1 MKKNADLNLIKTIHI
16 VMKQTKNQGY
26 IVVSRKAFD
35 VRINDVKN
43 VKTFEEGWIRLLT
56 LVNYSDAEVNLGNLK
71 TICHEGESVR
81 QIKSWAAYFGWSRYR
96 TVQFFRRLIALGLIH
111 TSIMKGHFFVEVL
124 NFHQWVCKHEVT
136 ATVDL
141 PSAKRAFGFFWAEYE
156 RLTGIPKSDEVAT
169 FKVFRELTKEEMEMA
184 YQNIQPYFDAIYEA
198 QGAYKKSAKNY
209 LRDRSFV
216 MS

>member
-1 MKKNADLNLIKTIHI
+1 MKKNIDFNLIKILYFI
-16 VMKQTKNQGY
+16 MKQTKNQGY

-35 VRINDVKN
+35 VRIKDVKN

-56 LVNYSDAEVNLGNLK
+56 LVNHSEAEVNLGSLK
-71 TICHEGESVR
+71 IICHEGESVR
-81 QIKSWAAYFGWSRYR
+81 QLKSWAACFGWSRYR
-96 TVQFFRRLIALGLIH
+96 TVQFFNRLIALGLVH
-111 TSIMKGHFFVEVL
+111 TSVMKGHFFVEIH
-124 NFHQWVCKHEVT
+124 NYHEWVHKREVV

-156 RLTGIPKSDEVAT
+156 RLTGIPKADQVAT

-184 YQNIQPYFDAIYEA
+184 YQNIFPYFEAVYEA

-216 MS
+216 IS